1 MVARHGQAR
10 ADWMLARLRNVVIY
24 PNLMLMYQVGAQ
36 IRVARP
42 LGARLTEVTT
52 FCLAAVGESAAAR
65 AKRVVQY
72 ADFYG
77 ASGVGTPDD
86 LAEFEAGLTD
96 ATLTGALA
104 ALTTE
109 PTAVEMPGFELRS
122 RYALKPVLDEL
133 GMGVAFTDA
142 ADFHGIA
149 SDIDLKISQVIQ
161 EAWVKVDESGTE
173 AAAATAITFDAGAA
187 LEPEPTR
194 TVTLDRPFVFLIRHE
209 PTGAVIFMGRVVDPQ
224 TGPR

>member
-1 MVARHGQAR
+1 
-10 ADWMLARLRNVVIY
+10 MLARLRNVVIY

-86 LAEFEAGLTD
+86 LAEFEACQAGYAGQ
-96 ATLTGALA
+96 ATRPMSLERGASRLQPGPDDEA
-104 ALTTE
+104 RALGIN
-109 PTAVEMPGFELRS
+109 PVSSMPHIADETIFHPQHREWLRLMT
-122 RYALKPVLDEL
+122 RE
-133 GMGVAFTDA
+133 
-142 ADFHGIA
+142 AD
-149 SDIDLKISQVIQ
+149 
-161 EAWVKVDESGTE
+161 
-173 AAAATAITFDAGAA
+173 
-187 LEPEPTR
+187 
-194 TVTLDRPFVFLIRHE
+194 
-209 PTGAVIFMGRVVDPQ
+209 RV
-224 TGPR
+224 